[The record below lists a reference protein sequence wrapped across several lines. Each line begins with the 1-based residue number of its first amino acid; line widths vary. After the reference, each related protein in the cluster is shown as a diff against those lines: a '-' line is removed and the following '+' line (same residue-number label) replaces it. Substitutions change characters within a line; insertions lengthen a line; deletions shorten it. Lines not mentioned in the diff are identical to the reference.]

1 MKLSLSRSQ
10 LEELCAGM
18 KAELRALLEKVVAAA
33 AVRSAELAK
42 AAKAGGEE
50 AAEAEATAFTLSS
63 AELVG
68 GGMRVPWVQ
77 AS

>member
-1 MKLSLSRSQ
+1 
-10 LEELCAGM
+10 M

-50 AAEAEATAFTLSS
+50 AAEAEATASAFTLSS